1 MDNYIFVLVNSVSVT
16 ESTRYLLVMLLGWT
30 AVIIGLACLAYVG
43 YCSRRNSR
51 ALAAALARHEK
62 LGRKEHLARLRH
74 RDFAAFCVEVNNMR
88 AQRNEKPIPVELL
101 RKVQF
106 NLMYTIDED

>member
-1 MDNYIFVLVNSVSVT
+1 VL
-16 ESTRYLLVMLLGWT
+16 ESTRYLLVMLIGWT
-30 AVIIGLACLAYVG
+30 LVVIGVASLSYIG

-51 ALAAALARHEK
+51 ACAAAKATHEK
-62 LGRKEHLARLRH
+62 IGRKERLARLRH

-88 AQRNEKPIPVELL
+88 AQRKEKPIPVELL
-101 RKVQF
+101 KKVQF